1 MIRAFNIRDYNRK
14 RFEEGNKNIIM
25 KKLAPKPVEESA
37 VNDHTYKVFPNDL
50 NSYGTAFG
58 GMIMAIC
65 DRTALVVAERHSKKT
80 CVTASVD
87 SMHFLRPAGQGDIL
101 LFSAAINRAW
111 TTSMEIG
118 VKVVAEHYETGKRR
132 HILSAYFTFIALDK
146 DKEPT
151 EVPQVIAKTPIEKQR
166 YEEANDR
173 RERRKIEAEERKIKR
188 EKFPT

>member
-1 MIRAFNIRDYNRK
+1 M
-14 RFEEGNKNIIM
+14 E
-25 KKLAPKPVEESA
+25 KLAAKPVKDSA
-37 VNDHTYKVFPNDL
+37 VDDHTYKVFPNDL

-87 SMHFLRPAGQGDIL
+87 SMHFLSPAGQGDIL

-118 VKVVAEHYETGKRR
+118 VKVVAEHFETGERR

-146 DKEPT
+146 NKKPT
-151 EVPQVIAKTPIEKQR
+151 EVPGVIPKTDLEKRR

-173 RERRKIEAEERKIKR
+173 RERRKKEAEERNLKR
-188 EKFPT
+188 EKFNSH